1 MVNGSDLSEYEK
13 IRLENINRN
22 AEFLRSIGLSIQAD
36 NGVQGFVTE
45 TKARAHE
52 PVRKPK

>member
-1 MVNGSDLSEYEK
+1 MVSGSDLSEYEK

-36 NGVQGFVTE
+36 NGVHGFVSE
-45 TKARAHE
+45 PKAKVSV
-52 PVRKPK
+52 PLRKPK